1 MFWSVPVVVGV
12 VGGVVVATFGFF
24 WNFTIEAILYLGV
37 VASLL
42 PMKTPYYL
50 PVKREVRSYGL
61 GGIFSDLKDGFK
73 YLWNKQRVLSQLI
86 ILSSVPNIKD
96 RLKNKLL
103 DTIDGYVPEP
113 IDLPNI
119 CKFYNRCPESFSK
132 CENTN
137 PEMFNLN
144 FNTSVRCLLYM

>member
-1 MFWSVPVVVGV
+1 M
-12 VGGVVVATFGFF
+12 
-24 WNFTIEAILYLGV
+24 
-37 VASLL
+37 
-42 PMKTPYYL
+42 
-50 PVKREVRSYGL
+50 
-61 GGIFSDLKDGFK
+61 SDD
-73 YLWNKQRVLSQLI
+73 VLSWERFYNNSKKRNSYPPKEMDLFNRLVAHSENFFAISAIGPFTEGYLLI
-86 ILSSVPNIKD
+86 ITKKLLSSVPNIKD

-103 DTIDGYVPEP
+103 DTIEGYVPEP

-144 FNTSVRCLLYM
+144 YNTSVRCLLYM